1 MPDSAQAGD
10 LPTWAELL
18 AITRDQVA
26 AARAGDWG
34 RVRSMMAMR
43 RVPHAVCPP
52 PLADEY
58 WGAHQTLRELLG
70 ARLIAL
76 DAERA
81 RLAGAARWSR
91 PPVAPLLVDRR
102 D

>member
-1 MPDSAQAGD
+1 M
-10 LPTWAELL
+10 PTWEALL

-26 AARAGDWG
+26 AAKAGDWG
-34 RVRSMMAMR
+34 RVRAMMATR
-43 RVPHAVCPP
+43 RVPLAPCPP

-81 RLAGAARWSR
+81 RLAGAARWPR

-102 D
+102 G